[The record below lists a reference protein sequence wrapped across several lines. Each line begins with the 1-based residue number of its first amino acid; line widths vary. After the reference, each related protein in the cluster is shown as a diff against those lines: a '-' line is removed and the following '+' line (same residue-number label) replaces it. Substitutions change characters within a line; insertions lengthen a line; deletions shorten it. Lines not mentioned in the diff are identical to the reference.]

1 MPLDRGFHCVYPC
14 KQPLSYVQKNKRL
27 QSLFCY
33 YRSSF
38 NFLTGTLDSSYLY
51 LTTPGITTRDEPSD
65 TREIERLRFAPLHSV
80 APRSG

>member
-1 MPLDRGFHCVYPC
+1 MPLGRGFCCVFPY

-38 NFLTGTLDSSYLY
+38 NFLTGALDSSYLY
-51 LTTPGITTRDEPSD
+51 LTTPGITTRDELSD
-65 TREIERLRFAPLHSV
+65 TRKIERPRFAPLHSV